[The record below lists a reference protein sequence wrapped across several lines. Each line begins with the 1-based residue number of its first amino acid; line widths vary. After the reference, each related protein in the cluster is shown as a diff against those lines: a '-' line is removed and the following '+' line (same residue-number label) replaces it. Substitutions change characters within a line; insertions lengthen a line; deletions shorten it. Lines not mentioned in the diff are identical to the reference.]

1 MFNNVKIE
9 SKMVNILKPLS
20 TYKFWKDLLIMT
32 LGMSIGA
39 AAVYYFLVPS
49 KLIIGSISGLSIVI
63 STLFDN
69 FGVTLKVSHI
79 VIIIN
84 AILLVIAWLLIG
96 HEFGAKTVYTALI
109 LGPLMDMWEAISIR
123 EYSA

>member
-1 MFNNVKIE
+1 MLYLFNNVKIE

-69 FGVTLKVSHI
+69 FGVTLKVSY
-79 VIIIN
+79 
-84 AILLVIAWLLIG
+84 W
-96 HEFGAKTVYTALI
+96 
-109 LGPLMDMWEAISIR
+109 
-123 EYSA
+123 